1 MGMASDAEVRETAI
15 RLLARREHSRRELA
29 FKLDGRGFDREQVDP
44 ILDDLESRGLL
55 SDVRFAEFFVRS
67 RVSNGCGPLRIR
79 AELRERGVE
88 DGVIAGQ
95 LAEVDADWCELAA
108 QVRRKRFGEPI
119 PGEFKQRAK
128 QMRFLQYRGFESEQ
142 IRAAVRGDEWD

>member
-1 MGMASDAEVRETAI
+1 MASDADVRETAI

-29 FKLDGRGFDREQVDP
+29 FKLNGRGFAREQVDRT
-44 ILDDLESRGLL
+44 LDDLESRRLL
-55 SDVRFAEFFVRS
+55 SDERFAEFFVRS
-67 RVSNGCGPLRIR
+67 RVDNGCGPLRIR

-88 DGVIAGQ
+88 DGIIAGQ
-95 LAEVDADWCELAA
+95 LAEVDADWCALAA
-108 QVRRKRFGEPI
+108 EVRRKRFGESI
-119 PGEFKQRAK
+119 PEVFRERAK